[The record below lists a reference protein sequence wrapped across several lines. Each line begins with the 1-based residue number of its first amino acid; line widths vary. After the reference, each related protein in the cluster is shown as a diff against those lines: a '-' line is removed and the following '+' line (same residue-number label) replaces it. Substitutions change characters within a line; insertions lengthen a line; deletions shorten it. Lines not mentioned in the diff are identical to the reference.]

1 MESTCQAGLMEME
14 SWISQAIDLFVLPRF
29 PPVPGWGGKPGNYYQ
44 LTRFIMFF
52 MMRLQIRFLQ

>member
-1 MESTCQAGLMEME
+1 MEME